1 MKVQV
6 QWRLLWLV
14 EAVEAD
20 TGQTVKV
27 LVESR
32 LCGQKLSCSYI
43 SHATPYVHAVQ
54 PENIS
59 RPQQIQWCSRWWRNM
74 DSNYHLERNSQPK
87 FN

>member
-1 MKVQV
+1 V

-43 SHATPYVHAVQ
+43 SHATPYVHDAVQ
-54 PENIS
+54 PENLS
-59 RPQQIQWCSRWWRNM
+59 R
-74 DSNYHLERNSQPK
+74 
-87 FN
+87 F